1 MDVPTPSNVNHG
13 FSHNTDGFLNI
24 SIESPNLDPL
34 STKRRRCS
42 GIFIYRCI
50 YRFKYFIHKLYT
62 VRVKNI

>member
-34 STKRRRCS
+34 STKRRRCLL
-42 GIFIYRCI
+42 ILHLHINNVLTNKTDFISIEQRI
-50 YRFKYFIHKLYT
+50 
-62 VRVKNI
+62 